1 MKILISVLAV
11 MFFVLQ
17 WRLWV
22 GDGGVREVQLYQ
34 SEIMELGE
42 RLETQKDINSALRAK
57 VTDLEEGHGE
67 IEDRARAE
75 LGMIGEGETF
85 YQFVGEK
92 VDLTPGLA
100 QDNLARIGED
110 E

>member
-1 MKILISVLAV
+1 MCI
-11 MFFVLQ
+11 
-17 WRLWV
+17 R
-22 GDGGVREVQLYQ
+22 DR
-34 SEIMELGE
+34 
-42 RLETQKDINSALRAK
+42 
-57 VTDLEEGHGE
+57 TDLEEGHGE

-100 QDNLARIGED
+100 QDNLARIGQD